1 MQIAFNTLPLAGD
14 ILENNYSEE
23 EMKLTTE
30 TKKIFSDDIEVSA
43 TCVRVPVQR
52 GHGEVI
58 HLETEKEI
66 NLEEVKDS
74 INNQN
79 GLILCDS
86 DEDFFP
92 TPVTHAEK
100 SNEVF
105 IGRLRKDLWKDNRAN
120 FWIVSDNL
128 RKGAAWNSYQILSS
142 LIKNKSHELLN
153 DEYAEVG
160 DPIDARLNLAVSY
173 IEMGKAYDAKAIIYE
188 VFDLSPNFEQ
198 KNKADTL
205 LQKINDQ
212 GS

>member
-1 MQIAFNTLPLAGD
+1 MQIAFNALPLAGD

-86 DEDFFP
+86 CLLYTSPSPRDMWTSRMP
-92 TPVTHAEK
+92 
-100 SNEVF
+100 
-105 IGRLRKDLWKDNRAN
+105 
-120 FWIVSDNL
+120 
-128 RKGAAWNSYQILSS
+128 SS
-142 LIKNKSHELLN
+142 
-153 DEYAEVG
+153 A
-160 DPIDARLNLAVSY
+160 
-173 IEMGKAYDAKAIIYE
+173 
-188 VFDLSPNFEQ
+188 
-198 KNKADTL
+198 
-205 LQKINDQ
+205 
-212 GS
+212 